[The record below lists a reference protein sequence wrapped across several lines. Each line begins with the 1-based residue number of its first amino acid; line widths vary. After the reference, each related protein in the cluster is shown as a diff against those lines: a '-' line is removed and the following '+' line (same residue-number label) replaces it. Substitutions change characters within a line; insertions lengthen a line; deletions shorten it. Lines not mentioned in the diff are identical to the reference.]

1 MNAKI
6 SVFAISVEAI
16 IYIYIYIYYIYHIY
30 YIYIIYIYILYI
42 YIYIYIYYTNCMTVT
57 LNRKDTYLI
66 SFFVLLDLNFNF
78 WQKNL

>member
-16 IYIYIYIYYIYHIY
+16 LYIYIYIYIYYIY
-30 YIYIIYIYILYI
+30 YIYIIYILYI
-42 YIYIYIYYTNCMTVT
+42 YIYYYTNCMTVT

>member
-6 SVFAISVEAI
+6 SVFVICVKAI
-16 IYIYIYIYYIYHIY
+16 IYIYIIR
-30 YIYIIYIYILYI
+30 YI
-42 YIYIYIYYTNCMTVT
+42 YIYIYISYYSNCMTVP
-57 LNRKDTYLI
+57 LNRKGTYLI

>member
-16 IYIYIYIYYIYHIY
+16 LYIYIYIYIYIYYIY
-30 YIYIIYIYILYI
+30 YI
-42 YIYIYIYYTNCMTVT
+42 YIYYYTNCMTVT